1 MFGGKNLDVLYVTSA
16 SRDIGETESLK
27 GELDG
32 ALFAI
37 KGLGAKGLPET
48 AFLG

>member
-37 KGLGAKGLPET
+37 KGLGAKGLPEP
-48 AFLG
+48 AFRG